1 MDHRNRGAL
10 MAGERIQTPLRRVL
24 YLGSAREGT
33 GHFWRQRLTAVANVP
48 LVIAFVVIII
58 SVAGRPYPVVV
69 DRLGSPLVAAVLLL
83 MVASVTVHMRLG
95 LQVVIEDYV
104 HGEGARI
111 AALIASTFFTVL
123 IAVVS
128 AVAILKLA
136 LGG

>member
-1 MDHRNRGAL
+1 

-83 MVASVTVHMRLG
+83 MIASIAVHMRIG
-95 LQVVIEDYV
+95 MQVIIEDYV

-111 AALIASTFFTVL
+111 AALIANTFFSVL

-128 AVAILKLA
+128 GVAILKLA

>member
-1 MDHRNRGAL
+1 
-10 MAGERIQTPLRRVL
+10 MAGESIQTPLRRVL

-48 LVIAFVVIII
+48 LVIAFVIIVI

-69 DRLGSPLVAAVLLL
+69 DRLGSPLVAAILLL

-95 LQVVIEDYV
+95 MQVVIEDYI
-104 HGEGARI
+104 HGEGARV
-111 AALIASTFFTVL
+111 AALIANTFFTVL

-128 AVAILKLA
+128 GVALLKLA

>member
-1 MDHRNRGAL
+1 

-48 LVIAFVVIII
+48 LVIAFVIIII

-83 MVASVTVHMRLG
+83 MVGSIAVHMRLG
-95 LQVVIEDYV
+95 MQVVIEDYI
-104 HGEGARI
+104 HGEGVRI

-128 AVAILKLA
+128 GVAILKLA

>member
-1 MDHRNRGAL
+1 

-48 LVIAFVVIII
+48 LVIAFVIVML
-58 SVAGRPYPVVV
+58 SVVGRPYDVVV
-69 DRLGSPLVAAVLLL
+69 DRLGSPLVAALLLL
-83 MVASVTVHMRLG
+83 MVGSIAVHMRLG
-95 LQVVIEDYV
+95 MQVIIEDYI

-111 AALIASTFFTVL
+111 AALMANTFFTVL
-123 IAVVS
+123 IAVV
-128 AVAILKLA
+128 AGVAILKLA

>member
-1 MDHRNRGAL
+1 

-48 LVIAFVVIII
+48 LVIAFVIVVV
-58 SVAGRPYPVVV
+58 SVVGRPYPVVV

-83 MVASVTVHMRLG
+83 MVASITTHMRIG
-95 LQVVIEDYV
+95 MQVVIEDYV

-111 AALIASTFFTVL
+111 AALIANTFFTVL

-128 AVAILKLA
+128 GVAILKLA

>member
-1 MDHRNRGAL
+1 

-48 LVIAFVVIII
+48 LVIAFVIVVV
-58 SVAGRPYPVVV
+58 SVVGRPYPVVV

-83 MVASVTVHMRLG
+83 MVASITTHMRIG
-95 LQVVIEDYV
+95 MQVVIDDYV

-111 AALIASTFFTVL
+111 AALIANTFFTVL

-128 AVAILKLA
+128 GVAILKLA
-136 LGG
+136 FGG